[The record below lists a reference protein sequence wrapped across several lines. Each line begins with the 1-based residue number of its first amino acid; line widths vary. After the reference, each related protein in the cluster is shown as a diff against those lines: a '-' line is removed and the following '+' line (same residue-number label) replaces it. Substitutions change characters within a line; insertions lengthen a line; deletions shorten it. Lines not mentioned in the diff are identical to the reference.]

1 MTALRIVDR
10 EGVISTEDM
19 RPLFEGVINGTP
31 TFKRNTPLGIVEVN
45 GRFSHY
51 MDGDTDNMWL
61 GFVLGMRLA
70 ERQQR
75 QAEPASP
82 PAPNCMACGS
92 MHCGGNC
99 TKGRA

>member
-19 RPLFEGVINGTP
+19 RVLFEGAINNTP
-31 TFKRNTPLGIVEVN
+31 AFKLNTPLGIVEVN

-61 GFVLGMRLA
+61 GFVLGMRLT
-70 ERQQR
+70 ERLQR
-75 QAEPASP
+75 QDAATSSP
-82 PAPNCMACGS
+82 GSNCRVCGS

-99 TKGRA
+99 TKGGA

>member
-19 RPLFEGVINGTP
+19 RVLFEGSINNTP
-31 TFKRNTPLGIVEVN
+31 AFKTNTPLGIVEIN
-45 GRFSHY
+45 GTFSHY
-51 MDGDTDNMWL
+51 MDGDTDNMWM

-70 ERQQR
+70 ERLQR
-75 QAEPASP
+75 QAEAAQSP
-82 PAPNCMACGS
+82 EPNCRACGS

-99 TKGRA
+99 AKGSA